1 MALPKL
7 ETPTYTM
14 TLPSTGEEIKFRP
27 FLVKEQK
34 RLIMAQESKDNNQIF
49 DAMSAL
55 IRECTFEK
63 VNPDTCPLFDAE
75 YIFLQIRGKSVGE
88 NLDLVVT
95 CPDDDKT
102 KVNVKVDITE
112 INVHMTDDHTNEIQ
126 LLDDIKIVFKYP
138 LLKDT
143 KDFVL
148 ETDTSKVAN
157 MILDKCIDELHFG
170 EDIYKRSDISQKELD
185 EFVDS
190 MSSEQYIKVMEFFN
204 TMPKIRH
211 VIEVTNPNTKEK
223 GEVLLEGLQS
233 FLA

>member
-1 MALPKL
+1 MVLPL
-7 ETPTYTM
+7 
-14 TLPSTGEEIKFRP
+14 
-27 FLVKEQK
+27 
-34 RLIMAQESKDNNQIF
+34 LI
-49 DAMSAL
+49 
-55 IRECTFEK
+55 
-63 VNPDTCPLFDAE
+63 
-75 YIFLQIRGKSVGE
+75 VGGA
-88 NLDLVVT
+88 VAYAAFS
-95 CPDDDKT
+95 DDDET

-112 INVHMTDDHTNEIQ
+112 INIHMTDDHTNEIE
-126 LLDDIKIVFKYP
+126 LMDDIKIVFKYP

-148 ETDTSKVAN
+148 ETDTSKVAS

-190 MSSEQYIKVMEFFN
+190 MSSEQYLKVMQFFN

-211 VIEVTNPNTKEK
+211 VIEVTNPKTKEK

>member
-1 MALPKL
+1 M
-7 ETPTYTM
+7 
-14 TLPSTGEEIKFRP
+14 
-27 FLVKEQK
+27 
-34 RLIMAQESKDNNQIF
+34 
-49 DAMSAL
+49 
-55 IRECTFEK
+55 
-63 VNPDTCPLFDAE
+63 
-75 YIFLQIRGKSVGE
+75 
-88 NLDLVVT
+88 T
-95 CPDDDKT
+95 CPDDDET

-112 INVHMTDDHTNEIQ
+112 INIHMTDDHTNEVE
-126 LLDDIKIVFKYP
+126 LMDDIKIVFKYP

-190 MSSEQYIKVMEFFN
+190 MSSEQYLKVMQFFN